1 MVVAPAQFLMAPPL
15 QVIWLR
21 AAQRI
26 LAEGTFEGD
35 RSFLGPQL
43 AQWNVKAICC
53 WVGISLSFRLFARE
67 LPNCWDVLVVNSGC
81 ASKRLS
87 PGSHLRLPQ
96 FLVCW
101 LWRFLHF
108 KIICGFVL
116 VCACVGICMLA
127 LALSQLISIS
137 KWLSFLIL
145 VRAVGQLSCCEQ
157 QKKTATNEIMHV
169 ECWKNLYLLLHWK
182 IMWNYLKLKEMFK
195 LLFVTDVEIYFLDY
209 VLTTRTT
216 LYSPVDIFPP
226 KTGFLFTVMSYWAY
240 VDIYWPDVAI
250 KSSILVTNL
259 QANFVIW
266 FGNQKFASKGF
277 VQNSYITILHIGSL
291 KSLYWVYKSNTRKNA
306 LRASLIHLHILSN
319 IWGGKSTGCFKILIL
334 V

>member
-108 KIICGFVL
+108 KIICAFVL
-116 VCACVGICMLA
+116 VYACVGICMLA

-145 VRAVGQLSCCEQ
+145 VRAVGQLSCCGQ
-157 QKKTATNEIMHV
+157 QKKNSN
-169 ECWKNLYLLLHWK
+169 K
-182 IMWNYLKLKEMFK
+182 WNYACRVLKKFVFVVTLENNVE
-195 LLFVTDVEIYFLDY
+195 LFDVERDVSAFICDRRVF
-209 VLTTRTT
+209 VLG
-216 LYSPVDIFPP
+216 LPP
-226 KTGFLFTVMSYWAY
+226 H
-240 VDIYWPDVAI
+240 DQ
-250 KSSILVTNL
+250 NH
-259 QANFVIW
+259 
-266 FGNQKFASKGF
+266 F
-277 VQNSYITILHIGSL
+277 VQHCQYFT
-291 KSLYWVYKSNTRKNA
+291 T
-306 LRASLIHLHILSN
+306 
-319 IWGGKSTGCFKILIL
+319 
-334 V
+334 